1 MSGDGASLV
10 QRYRTPLGE
19 LCQFPTVGRGTDRGD
34 MTEGNSSERL
44 QTNERRY
51 YDIDRGG
58 GGGGEAGGGEGD
70 SGDGGGGLA
79 YYWGIIVGK

>member
-1 MSGDGASLV
+1 MNGAWRNVLAM
-10 QRYRTPLGE
+10 PCGE
-19 LCQFPTVGRGTDRGD
+19 LRQFPTVSRGTDRGA
-34 MTEGNSSERL
+34 MMEGNSSERL

>member
-1 MSGDGASLV
+1 MSNGAWRNDLA
-10 QRYRTPLGE
+10 TPSGE
-19 LCQFPTVGRGTDRGD
+19 LRQFLTVCRGTDRGE
-34 MTEGNSSERL
+34 MTERNSSSERL

-51 YDIDRGG
+51 YDIDR

>member
-1 MSGDGASLV
+1 MSNGAWRNDLA
-10 QRYRTPLGE
+10 TPSGE
-19 LCQFPTVGRGTDRGD
+19 LRQFLTVCRGTDRGE
-34 MTEGNSSERL
+34 MTERNSSVRL
-44 QTNERRY
+44 QTNERRC